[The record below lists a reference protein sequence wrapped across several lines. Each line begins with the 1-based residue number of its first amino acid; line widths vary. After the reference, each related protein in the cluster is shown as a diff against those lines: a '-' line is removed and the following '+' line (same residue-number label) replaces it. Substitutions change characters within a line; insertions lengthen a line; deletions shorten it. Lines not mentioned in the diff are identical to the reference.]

1 MTDQTKSA
9 ATLLTEYLSSIGA
22 GDPRVTASY
31 FAQDGFIDAP
41 YVEVFGMPARIVGPA
56 AIEATMTNLLK
67 TAPNFRL
74 KNIRVILE
82 SPTTVV
88 AEYESEAVM
97 ANGRPYQQLYF
108 AQLTSQDGKIVHH
121 REFLNT
127 IPFVQAFFPGGL
139 RDLIQDAGSSS

>member
-1 MTDQTKSA
+1 MTHTPTA
-9 ATLLTEYLSSIGA
+9 AELLGSYLSSIGA

-31 FAQDGFIDAP
+31 FAEDGCIDAP

-56 AIEATMTNLLK
+56 AIEATMANLLQ

-74 KNIRVILE
+74 KNVRVVLE
-82 SPTTVV
+82 TPTTVV

-97 ANGRPYQQLYF
+97 ANGRSYQQLYF
-108 AQLTSQDGKIVHH
+108 AQLTARDGKIVHH

-127 IPFVQAFFPGGL
+127 VPFVQAFFPGGL
-139 RDLIQDAGSSS
+139 SDLIQAGGAS

>member
-1 MTDQTKSA
+1 MTHQPLSA
-9 ATLLTEYLSSIGA
+9 AQLLKEYLASIGA
-22 GDPRVTASY
+22 GDPKVTASY
-31 FAQDGFIDAP
+31 FAEDGCIEAP

-56 AIEATMTNLLK
+56 AIEATMTNLLQ

-74 KNIRVILE
+74 KNIQVVLE
-82 SPTTVV
+82 TPTTVV
-88 AEYESEAVM
+88 AEYESEALM

-108 AQLTSQDGKIVHH
+108 ARLTSRDGKIVHH

-139 RDLIQDAGSSS
+139 ADLVPRAGSSS